1 VWRSLDII
9 VEVLHRSEEN
19 GDSETKRKAAILIN
33 LVVNIDFIC
42 GIMLLKNF
50 MYETKL
56 LSDFLQGE
64 SIDMAA
70 AMVAMQSTLKMLED
84 ISSRET
90 EVNNKI
96 EAAIAV
102 AKSQGANPQA
112 DFIRLHRTRMPSKS
126 STFHS
131 SNMESMEMLKLKLY
145 YRTQFYA
152 FMDTLACEFKDKLKL
167 VNGAFTA

>member
-1 VWRSLDII
+1 MDII

-33 LVVNIDFIC
+33 LVVNIDYIC
-42 GIMLLKNF
+42 GIMLLKNI
-50 MYETKL
+50 MYKTKL

-70 AMVAMQSTLKMLED
+70 AMVAIQSTLKSLED
-84 ISSRET
+84 IRSKET
-90 EVNNKI
+90 EVKNEI

-102 AKSQGANPQA
+102 ATSQGANQQA
-112 DFIRLHRTRMPSKS
+112 DFIRLHRTRMLSTS

-131 SNMESMEMLKLKLY
+131 SNMESMEILKLELY
-145 YRTQFYA
+145 YRQFRR
-152 FMDTLACEFKDKLKL
+152 E
-167 VNGAFTA
+167 GG